1 MTIDVAPRT
10 VPMPLEYVHRGVGPD
25 LSGYVDLLEAV
36 RLNAELSVA
45 DQPALIP
52 GRR

>member
-1 MTIDVAPRT
+1 MR
-10 VPMPLEYVHRGVGPD
+10 LEYVHHWVAPD

-36 RLNAELSVA
+36 RLNAEQSAA